1 MLNRSKERR
10 VRDTHPSPFRWLYFW
25 WQFLTESCLEPFE
38 SQLWYLTCWLPYA
51 LCHIIQFHADVSDT
65 LESLRDQQ
73 YLHVGNW
80 ALNSLAIKEQW
91 FHTAPEEWFRRPD
104 TKYML
109 WDDSWRNPLTVLT
122 RASVQFFRMPSV
134 TSYTLGCLRHLV
146 ICCRVYTFLEEQL
159 EARWEPVGHLKWYC
173 TLMDELLQWALIKE
187 SQNTSVERDLKR
199 LFSSN
204 LPCHGQDHLP

>member
-109 WDDSWRNPLTVLT
+109 WDDSWRNPLTVLGST
-122 RASVQFFRMPSV
+122 HCVNQGQCSILQDALCYFIHPRVSETFSNMLQSLHIFGRAAGGQVGTGG
-134 TSYTLGCLRHLV
+134 TSQMVLHTDG
-146 ICCRVYTFLEEQL
+146 
-159 EARWEPVGHLKWYC
+159 
-173 TLMDELLQWALIKE
+173 WAAAMSSYQRITE
-187 SQNTSVERDLKR
+187 Y
-199 LFSSN
+199 FSWKG
-204 LPCHGQDHLP
+204 P